1 MKNFTYVLFIGTL
14 MVTIFVGIAI
24 TIDKS
29 VARPITQLSEYCRD
43 GKNVITYGHRKMW
56 EINPKTNQ
64 LIKCDD

>member
-1 MKNFTYVLFIGTL
+1 MMKVLAVVVYIVLMCAFIYVSIRPP
-14 MVTIFVGIAI
+14 V
-24 TIDKS
+24 
-29 VARPITQLSEYCRD
+29 RPITQLSEYCRD